1 MFVQL
6 IANLLCM
13 TDWTSGLVG
22 WESFIKLLCL
32 LPILSM
38 HHAGRGSFNFT
49 VTEFD
54 DYYVALGNLNV
65 HEMKVGGST
74 AYSFRIQVYMRVH
87 SFDLL
92 CNVAYKSQLR
102 CWLTEER
109 HTCWLGYFFR
119 TRETQICT

>member
-1 MFVQL
+1 MARHSFRKSPRAHRMKSYMFVQL

-38 HHAGRGSFNFT
+38 HHAGRGSLNFT

-54 DYYVALGNLNV
+54 DYYVAFGNLNV
-65 HEMKVGGST
+65 HEMKVCGST
-74 AYSFRIQVYMRVH
+74 AYSFRVQVYMSV
-87 SFDLL
+87 
-92 CNVAYKSQLR
+92 NKS
-102 CWLTEER
+102 T
-109 HTCWLGYFFR
+109 
-119 TRETQICT
+119 